1 MLYKMTVLMHQE
13 TTETIIKCFYKVYN
27 SLGFGFLE
35 KVYEKAMMI
44 ELVNHHLNALNQ
56 FPIKVL
62 YNNQIIGDYY
72 ADILVENCIVVE
84 LKAAETLIPEH
95 EQQVINYLKAT
106 DLELGLLFNFGK
118 KAEFRRIIFT
128 NDRKNRLKNQ

>member
-1 MLYKMTVLMHQE
+1 MTDLMHQE
-13 TTETIIKCFYKVYN
+13 TTETIIKCFYKVDN

-44 ELVNHHLNALNQ
+44 ELVNHHLNASNQ

-95 EQQVINYLKAT
+95 EQQIINYLKAT

-128 NDRKNRLKNQ
+128 NDRKKRLKNP